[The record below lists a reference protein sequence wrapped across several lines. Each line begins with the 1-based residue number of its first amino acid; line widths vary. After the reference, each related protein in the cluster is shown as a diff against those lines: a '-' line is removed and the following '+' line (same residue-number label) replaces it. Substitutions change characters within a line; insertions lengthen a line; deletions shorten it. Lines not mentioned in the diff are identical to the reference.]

1 MSDRIARAFINRF
14 GATQAVALYISK
26 AFELVWYAGL
36 LHKLRSYGISGQ
48 TFGLIS
54 SFLSNRWFWVVLD
67 GNSSQEYQVN
77 AGVPQGPI
85 LGPTPFLLYISD
97 LPDEL
102 ESDLQDTVAG
112 AGSVLLI
119 SMLEKLN

>member
-1 MSDRIARAFINRF
+1 MWPFSDFQYGFRSSRSTADLQTVVSDRIARAFNRS
-14 GATQAVALYISK
+14 GTTQAVALYISK
-26 AFELVWYAGL
+26 AFEIVWYAGL

-77 AGVPQGPI
+77 A
-85 LGPTPFLLYISD
+85 
-97 LPDEL
+97 
-102 ESDLQDTVAG
+102 
-112 AGSVLLI
+112 
-119 SMLEKLN
+119 